1 MKTIELSEEEQQEL
15 IDALEQWIDHAR
27 DDVEDDYF
35 GPKSARMIALMNRLT
50 AL

>member
-1 MKTIELSEEEQQEL
+1 MAQIELSEEEQQDA

-27 DDVEDDYF
+27 DDAEDDYF
-35 GPKSARMIALMNRLT
+35 GPKSARMTALMARLE